1 MTEKFFNE
9 GDWWRRDGAFRLL
22 HDINPLRLRLAGE
35 AAGGLAGKR
44 ILDFGCGGG
53 IFAEAAAR
61 AGAKV
66 VGCDISPGAIRI
78 AKEHA
83 AQNNVAVE
91 YRVGGVDLSEAG
103 QYDALSCFEMLEHA
117 EDPAQIVADA
127 AAMLK
132 PGGVAVFSTINRT
145 LRAFALM
152 IAGLEYALKIL
163 PAGTHEYRK
172 FVAPRELAGMC
183 ADCGLSVRRVAGMR
197 YSFFGRAYFLREDEA
212 AVNYFLTAARRE

>member
-1 MTEKFFNE
+1 MSETFFNE

-22 HDINPLRLRLAGE
+22 HDVNPIRLRVAAD

-53 IFAEAAAR
+53 IFSEAAAR

-66 VGCDISPGAIRI
+66 VGCDISPGAIRA

-83 AQNNVAVE
+83 AQNKIGVE
-91 YRVGGVDLSEAG
+91 YRNGGVDLSEAG
-103 QYDALSCFEMLEHA
+103 KYDVLTCFEMLEHA
-117 EDPAQIVADA
+117 EDPAQVVADA

-132 PGGVAVFSTINRT
+132 PGGVAIFSTINRT

-152 IAGLEYALKIL
+152 IGGLEYALKIL

-183 ADCGLSVRRVAGMR
+183 ADCGLSVRRVVGMQ
-197 YSFFGRAYFLREDEA
+197 YSFFGRAYFLRENDT
-212 AVNYFLTAARRE
+212 AVNYFLVAARIK